1 MKKHKSL
8 ENWKREWYLRFIDTK
23 IKAETKS
30 KVVVLTKTTF

>member
-8 ENWKREWYLRFIDTK
+8 ENWKREWYLQLIDTK
-23 IKAETKS
+23 IKVGTKS